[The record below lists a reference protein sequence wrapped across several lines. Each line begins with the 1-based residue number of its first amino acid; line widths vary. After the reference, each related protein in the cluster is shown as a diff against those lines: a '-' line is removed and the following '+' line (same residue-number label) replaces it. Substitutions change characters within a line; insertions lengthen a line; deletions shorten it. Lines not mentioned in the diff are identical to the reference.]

1 MPKHLDPEKKAVI
14 FKLREDGWS
23 FRNIEKETGVSKSS
37 MSYWFSKGQKE
48 KTLKRGRKYRE
59 SMSKFINSYKEE
71 RGCHDCRKANLN
83 GDHPYY
89 VLDAD
94 HVRGEKKNEISKMA
108 KTSSKEEIIE
118 ELAKCDIVC
127 ANHHRIRTRNRR
139 ITQSQIKAGRE

>member
-1 MPKHLDPEKKAVI
+1 MPKHVDPEKKAAI

-23 FRNIEKETGVSKSS
+23 FRQIEKEIGISKSS
-37 MSYWFSKGQKE
+37 LSYWFSKGQKE
-48 KTLKRGRKYRE
+48 KTLKRGRKYRD

-71 RGCHDCRKANLN
+71 RGCQDCRKE
-83 GDHPYY
+83 GYPGMHPYY

-94 HVRGEKKNEISKMA
+94 HVRGEKTNEISKMA

-127 ANHHRIRTRNRR
+127 ANHHRTRTHNRR
-139 ITQSQIKAGRE
+139 ILRKEVEAGRE